1 MKVSEEGGGRGVGRA
16 AASQQCILGTRTH
29 FNAIGF
35 VQIKPTNPRP
45 VLATQT
51 TSHLYALPT
60 ICKANL
66 LNSFL
71 LPWEGG
77 HWSQKID

>member
-1 MKVSEEGGGRGVGRA
+1 MKESKEGGGRGGGRA

-29 FNAIGF
+29 FKAIGF

-45 VLATQT
+45 VLAIQT